1 MWTIMWHMMLVNTFA
16 ATRCLTPLDKGTV
29 IIRPGARWT
38 HLWAFFF
45 LYLYLHVN
53 TVCFFVHSSLGVA
66 NWLGKKKKKKNSITT
81 RCKKHKA
88 QRTMLAVLSDSFVLT
103 PQNITLQ
110 LTLFLIATCET
121 VMITSSKCLCS
132 WIWILSVVSTP
143 VKQIYLY
150 CYILLSSAGT
160 HHSGKQ
166 QNRALKE
173 FATSLFKKK
182 IQKHSVV
189 FNEKYH
195 ISNYCTSHMH
205 IEAHATSRWPLV

>member
-53 TVCFFVHSSLGVA
+53 TVCFFCSQLSR
-66 NWLGKKKKKKNSITT
+66 WLGGKQKKKKQNSITT

-110 LTLFLIATCET
+110 LTLFHIATRET

-143 VKQIYLY
+143 VKQIYLC

-173 FATSLFKKK
+173 FATSVFKKK
-182 IQKHSVV
+182 IQKH
-189 FNEKYH
+189 
-195 ISNYCTSHMH
+195 
-205 IEAHATSRWPLV
+205 

>member
-1 MWTIMWHMMLVNTFA
+1 MNTFVSIFLFVPLF
-16 ATRCLTPLDKGTV
+16 TRQHGM
-29 IIRPGARWT
+29 
-38 HLWAFFF
+38 FFCSQ
-45 LYLYLHVN
+45 LSRCCQLVR
-53 TVCFFVHSSLGVA
+53 
-66 NWLGKKKKKKNSITT
+66 GKKKNKKKNSITT

-110 LTLFLIATCET
+110 LTLFHIATRET

-143 VKQIYLY
+143 VKQIYLC

-173 FATSLFKKK
+173 FATSVFKKK
-182 IQKHSVV
+182 IQKH
-189 FNEKYH
+189 
-195 ISNYCTSHMH
+195 
-205 IEAHATSRWPLV
+205 